1 MIGIV
6 VVTHGRLAEELVN
19 AARAIVGDLP
29 RVAAVSIGWSDD
41 PSVAKTGIERAIGEV
56 GEGGGGVLILTD
68 MFGGT
73 PTNLSLSFLSPRVEI
88 VTGVNLPMLIKLTSL
103 REGDLLEVARVV
115 RDQGKGAIYVASE
128 ILERKPS

>member
-19 AARAIVGDLP
+19 AARAIVGDIP
-29 RVAAVSIGWSDD
+29 AIAPVSIAWADD
-41 PSVAKTGIERAIGEV
+41 MTQARDDIQRALGAV
-56 GEGGGGVLILTD
+56 GPGPALILTD

-73 PTNLSLSFLSPRVEI
+73 PTNVSLPFLSPQAEI
-88 VTGVNLPMLIKLTSL
+88 VTGVNLPMLIKLSTL

-115 RDQGKGAIYVASE
+115 REQGRNSIEVASE
-128 ILERKPS
+128 ILGKRPA

>member
-6 VVTHGRLAEELVN
+6 VVTHGQLAEELVK

-41 PSVAKTGIERAIGEV
+41 PSVTKTGIERAIGEV
-56 GEGGGGVLILTD
+56 GEGEGGVLILTD